1 MFDDWFLEFVYEVV
15 IDKKFFIEEILVV
28 IKQILVVLSVWDF
41 MGVLVKF

>member
-28 IKQILVVLSVWDF
+28 IKQFLVVLSVWDF

>member
-28 IKQILVVLSVWDF
+28 IKQILVVLLVWDF